1 MHKIETKQ
9 LAINDALI
17 FVTEFDA
24 LFDIITA
31 DWSEIYVTFSL
42 EWQGN
47 WCAKSIWYLNDKPVL
62 NSVIIIFWKQKKKK
76 KSKTIGEGPWVNTGV
91 QVFAAMI

>member
-9 LAINDALI
+9 LAINDAPI

-24 LFDIITA
+24 LFDRPIITA

-42 EWQGN
+42 E
-47 WCAKSIWYLNDKPVL
+47 
-62 NSVIIIFWKQKKKK
+62 
-76 KSKTIGEGPWVNTGV
+76 
-91 QVFAAMI
+91 